1 MVLPESDPLHVAI
14 DGPAGSGK
22 SSVARAVAQALGLA
36 HVDTGAMYRALTW
49 TAMNEG
55 LSLEDGPG
63 LAARLRRLDLEFRD
77 GRLRVDGIVVGDQI
91 REPVSDE
98 NVSSV
103 SALPELR
110 AAMQERQRA
119 FGWSGGGVVMEGRDI
134 GSVVLPMA
142 RCKIFLTAS
151 VEERARRRAK
161 QAGRGST
168 PAVITEV
175 AAELGER
182 DRLDSTRQHSPLRLM
197 PDANLVDNSTLDRDQ
212 TIARILDIAGGVGL
226 DEPSATAHFWMRH
239 YKFGHDRIAAMMRRS
254 FSVEVHGAGN
264 QTGIRGGAVFACNH
278 IAGWDPLLLGAMI
291 DRQVAFLAK
300 DELFRWPLGP
310 LVRWVGTVPIVRGRY
325 DAGAFQI
332 TRDHLRSGRNVAIFP
347 EGTRRPP
354 GRPGPVKRGLGILVG
369 SAGAP
374 WVPCMVRGT
383 ASARRARDPRF
394 PMELWIGP
402 PSYPSGIGAL
412 RAAGLQDAAIQARI
426 GELYLA
432 QIQALMQRAQE
443 HRPRADHEASAS

>member
-49 TAMNEG
+49 TAMNES

-91 REPVSDE
+91 REPVIDE

-168 PAVITEV
+168 PAVISKV
-175 AAELGER
+175 AAELRER
-182 DRLDSTRQHSPLRLM
+182 DHLDSTRQHSPLRLM

-226 DEPSATAHFWMRH
+226 DESSSTTHFWMRH

-310 LVRWVGTVPIVRGRY
+310 LVRWVGTVPIIRGRY

-354 GRPGPVKRGLGILVG
+354 GRPGPVKRGLGILVE
-369 SAGAP
+369 SAGSP

-412 RAAGLQDAAIQARI
+412 RAAGLQDASIQARI